1 MEHAENHAGPVMFIN
16 ATDDNAS
23 RHSRRPGWLGPF
35 TAACLLLIAGGVH
48 AGAIYKCVD
57 AHGQVAFQANAC
69 PARTR
74 QTAVDVREQ
83 PLIDPDAPVVA
94 PMKQKSGTQRAHARP
109 RPHRA
114 SRRARARKEP
124 LSWECRAADGE
135 VFYRHT
141 HCPHSVP
148 GDGVMRSGGT
158 YALRRGGGSRSR
170 ARSAWDPVPVH
181 ARKVPRSEACRQINA
196 VAAVERD
203 GSARDERVSVYE
215 HDLGRD
221 PCAGF

>member
-1 MEHAENHAGPVMFIN
+1 VRAAALLSLLIAAGANAAAIYRCADAGGAPAFQGTPCATHAAQTVMHVRGQPLIGGEAPVPSEVRPAHAHP
-16 ATDDNAS
+16 AS
-23 RHSRRPGWLGPF
+23 RKSRAHAPAPGHSRRGP
-35 TAACLLLIAGGVH
+35 
-48 AGAIYKCVD
+48 
-57 AHGQVAFQANAC
+57 
-69 PARTR
+69 
-74 QTAVDVREQ
+74 
-83 PLIDPDAPVVA
+83 
-94 PMKQKSGTQRAHARP
+94 AHA
-109 RPHRA
+109 HA
-114 SRRARARKEP
+114 T
-124 LSWECRAADGE
+124 SWECRAADGE

-203 GSARDERVSVYE
+203 GSARDEHVSVYE

-221 PCAGF
+221 PCAGY